1 MRKGKQQILVVDD
14 EQRYLWVIR
23 VNLEAR
29 GYEVLTAETGTTA
42 IEVAAAQDLDL
53 ILLDIR
59 LPEIDGIEVCRR
71 IRQFSTVPIV
81 MLTALAQEA
90 DKVRGLDAGA
100 DDYLTKPFG
109 VEELLARVRA
119 GLRRASY
126 ISGQSGDPVFEAGGL
141 RVDMAQQRVT
151 VGGSEVELT
160 GTEYRLLVELV
171 RNAGK
176 ILVPAYLLERVW
188 GAGYEGQNHLVRQAV
203 HRLRRKIE
211 PDLRNPRYIHTRHN
225 LGYLFSI
232 AE

>member
-1 MRKGKQQILVVDD
+1 MRKGKPQILVVDD

-23 VNLEAR
+23 INLEAR
-29 GYEVLTAETGTTA
+29 GFQVLTADTGTAA
-42 IEVAAAQDLDL
+42 IEIAAAQDPDL

-59 LPEIDGIEVCRR
+59 LPEVDGIEVCRR

-126 ISGQSGDPVFEAGGL
+126 LDDQSGDPVFSAEGL
-141 RVDMAQQRVT
+141 RVDLAQQRVW
-151 VGGSEVELT
+151 VAEKEVELT
-160 GTEYRLLVELV
+160 GTEYRLLCELV
-171 RNAGK
+171 RNRGK
-176 ILVPAYLLERVW
+176 ILVPSFLLERVW
-188 GAGYEGQNHLVRQAV
+188 GIGYEGQYQLVRQAV
-203 HRLRRKIE
+203 HRLRQKVE
-211 PDLRNPRYIHTRHN
+211 SDPQNPRLIHTRHN
-225 LGYLFSI
+225 LGYLFSTN
-232 AE
+232 E

>member
-1 MRKGKQQILVVDD
+1 MKMGKSEILVVDD

-23 VNLEAR
+23 INLEAR
-29 GYEVLTAETGTTA
+29 GYEVITAETGTEA
-42 IEVAAAQDLDL
+42 IEVAAAREPDLV
-53 ILLDIR
+53 LLDIR

-81 MLTALAQEA
+81 MLTALAQEG

-100 DDYLTKPFG
+100 DDYLTKPFS

-126 ISGQSGDPVFEAGGL
+126 LGGRSPEPVLSAGGL

-151 VGGSEVELT
+151 LDGREVHLT
-160 GTEYRLLVELV
+160 GTEHRLLVELIQ
-171 RNAGK
+171 NAGK

-188 GAGYEGQNHLVRQAV
+188 GAGYEGENHLVRQAV
-203 HRLRRKIE
+203 HRLRNKIE
-211 PDLRNPRYIHTRHN
+211 PDPEHPIFVHTRHN
-225 LGYLFSI
+225 LGYLFSE